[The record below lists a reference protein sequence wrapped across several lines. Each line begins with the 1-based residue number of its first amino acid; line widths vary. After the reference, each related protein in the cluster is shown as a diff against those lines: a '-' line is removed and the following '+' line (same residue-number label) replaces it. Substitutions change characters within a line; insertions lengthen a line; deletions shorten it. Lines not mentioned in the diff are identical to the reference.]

1 MFLIV
6 FIIQKKEI
14 LVKEFYWRVKMRKEE
29 NTENIEKEDLCS
41 KLQVHFIENTEAEK
55 SEEDTAS
62 TDQISTDSSVKPEE
76 CSKRMN
82 KNNSENDAQEA
93 RNESKRKHR
102 HENITSQNA
111 EAVEE
116 TFYKVTGEAEPE
128 RKSHPIRNVILG
140 LLVLILV
147 AGAAISYPI
156 GKEYFQEKSVA
167 GKDIEVTIKKGS
179 TSKDVERFL
188 RKRCCPL

>member
-1 MFLIV
+1 
-6 FIIQKKEI
+6 
-14 LVKEFYWRVKMRKEE
+14 MRKEE
-29 NTENIEKEDLCS
+29 NIKNIEKEDLCS

-55 SEEDTAS
+55 SVEDTAS

-93 RNESKRKHR
+93 ANESKRKHR

-128 RKSHPIRNVILG
+128 RKSHPNRNVILG

-167 GKDIEVTIKKGS
+167 GKDIDESVLYANAVSALCCTKWETVPSYHTAAEVKEFMKKHG
-179 TSKDVERFL
+179 KKEIV
-188 RKRCCPL
+188 

>member
-1 MFLIV
+1 MN
-6 FIIQKKEI
+6 
-14 LVKEFYWRVKMRKEE
+14 E
-29 NTENIEKEDLCS
+29 NT
-41 KLQVHFIENTEAEK
+41 V
-55 SEEDTAS
+55 
-62 TDQISTDSSVKPEE
+62 
-76 CSKRMN
+76 RMMHR
-82 KNNSENDAQEA
+82 S
-93 RNESKRKHR
+93 SKRKQTQHR

-156 GKEYFQEKSVA
+156 GKEYFRKVCS
-167 GKDIEVTIKKGS
+167 
-179 TSKDVERFL
+179 
-188 RKRCCPL
+188 RKRY